1 MKKLL
6 AFAALFAVVALTSC
20 KYDDDDLWNSVHG
33 LENRVAKLEELCKQ
47 MNTNISSLQTIV
59 TALQNNVYVTGTTPL
74 MKDGKEIGYTITFSK
89 GNPITI
95 YHGKDGQDGEDG
107 ITPTISV
114 KKDTDGVYYWTLN
127 GEFIVVD
134 GGKIQAEG
142 KDGTNGTN
150 GTTPQFK
157 IENDYWFV
165 SYDNGANW
173 TQLGKATGE
182 DGVGGDS
189 MFSGVDYETSTDYVI
204 FTLSN
209 GTQIKLPTWS
219 AFEALQRLCNET
231 NTNLSALQ
239 TIVTALQNND
249 YITSVDPLTEN
260 GKVVGYTIKFAKSN
274 PIVIYN
280 GKDGADGVDGNTPV
294 IGVKKDTDGIYYWT
308 LDGEFIVVDGQK
320 IKAQGTD
327 GNNGADGSDGVTPKL
342 EIQEGYWWISYDNGT
357 NWTQLGK
364 ATGEDGKD
372 ADSIKITQDEN
383 NVYFELADGTVIT
396 ISKTGQSTP
405 NIIEFK
411 DPYVKTICVAAW
423 DTDGDSELSY
433 VEATAITTLGT
444 KFKGNTLI
452 ESFEE
457 LKYFTHLTS
466 IDDDTFNACTALTS
480 IQIPASVET
489 IGLRAFKKCSSL
501 ANITF
506 EKGSILKDIK
516 GGSKMASDYM
526 SIDYYG
532 AFSDCSALTAIE
544 IPASVESIGVAA
556 FSDCKKLASVTFEHS
571 SKLKSIGGGWSS
583 PYGGFSYGAF
593 LYCSSLTSIKIPASV
608 ETIGA
613 SAFKGCIKL
622 TTVTFEKESRLTT
635 IEGYYDY
642 GYKAAHGTFTNCFA
656 LTTIELPASIK
667 TIETY
672 SFSGCGKLANI
683 YSRSTTPPTLEAT
696 LPSEAKIYV
705 PIGSENAY
713 KIANEW
719 RNYADNI
726 IGYDFNK

>member
-127 GEFIVVD
+127 GEFIMVD

-150 GTTPQFK
+150 GMTPQFK

-182 DGVGGDS
+182 DGIGGDS
-189 MFSGVDYETSTDYVI
+189 MFSGVDYKTSTDYVI
-204 FTLSN
+204 FTLAD

-280 GKDGADGVDGNTPV
+280 GKDGTDGVDGNTPV
-294 IGVKKDTDGIYYWT
+294 IGVKKDGDGIYYWT
-308 LDGEFIVVDGQK
+308 LDGEFIIVDGQK

-327 GNNGADGSDGVTPKL
+327 GSDGADGVTPKL
-342 EIQEGYWWISYDNGT
+342 EIREGYWWISYDNGT

-396 ISKTGQSTP
+396 ISKTGQSVDP
-405 NIIEFK
+405 NIIQFADEN
-411 DPYVKTICVAAW
+411 VKKLCVGMW
-423 DTDGDSELSY
+423 DTNGDLELSY
-433 VEATAITTLGT
+433 DEAATVTSLGT
-444 KFKGNTLI
+444 TFTGNSEIQIFNELKHFTGLTVLDDAFSGCSNLWKVTIPVNVESMTFNNFKGCV
-452 ESFEE
+452 S
-457 LKYFTHLTS
+457 LKT
-466 IDDDTFNACTALTS
+466 
-480 IQIPASVET
+480 
-489 IGLRAFKKCSSL
+489 
-501 ANITF
+501 ITF
-506 EKGSILKDIK
+506 EKGSKLKAFTGGHDNNYKIL
-516 GGSKMASDYM
+516 
-526 SIDYYG
+526 G
-532 AFSDCSALTAIE
+532 AFLDCKSLTTIE
-544 IPASVESIGVAA
+544 IPASVESLGTA
-556 FSDCKKLASVTFEHS
+556 FKGSSLRTITFEKG
-571 SKLKSIGGGWSS
+571 SKLKSITGGYQNKDNYS
-583 PYGGFSYGAF
+583 GA
-593 LYCSSLTSIKIPASV
+593 LSDCKALTFIEIPASV
-608 ETIGA
+608 ETIEIA
-613 SAFKGCIKL
+613 AFKGCSSLEMITFEKGSKLESISGVRDLGAFDGAINL
-622 TTVTFEKESRLTT
+622 TTVDMSECTQVKRIDEYTFYGNSNLRLFKIGTEIPPT
-635 IEGYYDY
+635 CKDY
-642 GYKAAHGTFTNCFA
+642 TFYNINPYSVLKVPSGCTDAYKKATGWKKF
-656 LTTIELPASIK
+656 ASI
-667 TIETY
+667 TGLDE
-672 SFSGCGKLANI
+672 
-683 YSRSTTPPTLEAT
+683 
-696 LPSEAKIYV
+696 
-705 PIGSENAY
+705 
-713 KIANEW
+713 
-719 RNYADNI
+719 
-726 IGYDFNK
+726 

>member
-33 LENRVAKLEELCKQ
+33 LENRIAKLEELCKQ

-74 MKDGKEIGYTITFSK
+74 MQDGKEIGYTITFSK

-107 ITPTISV
+107 TTPIIGV

-134 GGKIQAEG
+134 GGKIKAEG

-182 DGVGGDS
+182 DGIGGDS
-189 MFSGVDYETSTDYVI
+189 MFSGVDYATSTDYVI

-280 GKDGADGVDGNTPV
+280 GKDGADGVNGNTPI

-308 LDGEFIVVDGQK
+308 LDGEFIVVDEQK

-342 EIQEGYWWISYDNGT
+342 EIREGYWWISYDNGA

-396 ISKTGQSTP
+396 ISKTGQSVDP
-405 NIIEFK
+405 NIIQFADEN
-411 DPYVKTICVAAW
+411 VKKLCVGMW
-423 DTDGDSELSY
+423 DTNGDLELSY
-433 VEATAITTLGT
+433 DEAATVTSLGT
-444 KFKGNTLI
+444 TFTGNSEIQIFNELKHFTGLTVLDDAFSGCSNLWKVTIPVNVESITFNNFKGCVSLKTITFEKGSKLKAFTGGHDNNYKILGAFLDCKSLTTI
-452 ESFEE
+452 EIPASVESLGTAFKGSSLRTITFEKGSK
-457 LKYFTHLTS
+457 LKS
-466 IDDDTFNACTALTS
+466 ITGGYQNKDNYSGALSDCKALTF
-480 IQIPASVET
+480 IEIPASVET
-489 IGLRAFKKCSSL
+489 IG
-501 ANITF
+501 I
-506 EKGSILKDIK
+506 
-516 GGSKMASDYM
+516 
-526 SIDYYG
+526 
-532 AFSDCSALTAIE
+532 
-544 IPASVESIGVAA
+544 AA
-556 FSDCKKLASVTFEHS
+556 FAYSIYNHRTTKTNQKYPSVN
-571 SKLKSIGGGWSS
+571 L
-583 PYGGFSYGAF
+583 
-593 LYCSSLTSIKIPASV
+593 
-608 ETIGA
+608 
-613 SAFKGCIKL
+613 
-622 TTVTFEKESRLTT
+622 
-635 IEGYYDY
+635 
-642 GYKAAHGTFTNCFA
+642 
-656 LTTIELPASIK
+656 
-667 TIETY
+667 
-672 SFSGCGKLANI
+672 
-683 YSRSTTPPTLEAT
+683 
-696 LPSEAKIYV
+696 
-705 PIGSENAY
+705 
-713 KIANEW
+713 
-719 RNYADNI
+719 
-726 IGYDFNK
+726 

>member
-1 MKKLL
+1 MIMQKLL
-6 AFAALFAVVALTSC
+6 PLLMCVLLLLGCSD
-20 KYDDDDLWNSVHG
+20 KYDDSALRNDLND
-33 LENRVAKLEELCKQ
+33 LENRVAKLEDLCKQ

-107 ITPTISV
+107 TTPTIGV

-134 GGKIQAEG
+134 DGKIQAEG

-165 SYDNGANW
+165 SYDNGTNW

-182 DGVGGDS
+182 DGIGGDS

-342 EIQEGYWWISYDNGT
+342 EIREGYWWISYDNGT
-357 NWTQLGK
+357 NWSQLGK

-396 ISKTGQSTP
+396 ISKTGQSTEF
-405 NIIEFK
+405 IQFK
-411 DPYVKTICVAAW
+411 DLEVKKLCCLNW
-423 DTDGDSELSY
+423 DTDHDNELSY
-433 VEATAITTLGT
+433 QEAATIVSIGT
-444 KFKGNTLI
+444 VFKGNTTI
-452 ESFEE
+452 VSFNEFQ
-457 LKYFTHLTS
+457 YFNGITDIS
-466 IDDDTFNACTALTS
+466 NAFQGCTNLWEITLPDNLS
-480 IQIPASVET
+480 T
-489 IGLRAFKKCSSL
+489 IGDAAFANCKSL
-501 ANITF
+501 NSIILPENI
-506 EKGSILKDIK
+506 
-516 GGSKMASDYM
+516 
-526 SIDYYG
+526 
-532 AFSDCSALTAIE
+532 
-544 IPASVESIGVAA
+544 VSIG
-556 FSDCKKLASVTFEHS
+556 DS
-571 SKLKSIGGGWSS
+571 SFIS
-583 PYGGFSYGAF
+583 
-593 LYCSSLTSIKIPASV
+593 
-608 ETIGA
+608 
-613 SAFKGCIKL
+613 CI
-622 TTVTFEKESRLTT
+622 
-635 IEGYYDY
+635 
-642 GYKAAHGTFTNCFA
+642 
-656 LTTIELPASIK
+656 
-667 TIETY
+667 
-672 SFSGCGKLANI
+672 
-683 YSRSTTPPTLEAT
+683 
-696 LPSEAKIYV
+696 
-705 PIGSENAY
+705 
-713 KIANEW
+713 
-719 RNYADNI
+719 
-726 IGYDFNK
+726 

>member
-127 GEFIVVD
+127 GEFIMVD

-182 DGVGGDS
+182 DGIGGDS
-189 MFSGVDYETSTDYVI
+189 MFSGVDYKTSTDYVI
-204 FTLSN
+204 FTLAD

-280 GKDGADGVDGNTPV
+280 GKDGTDGVDGNTPV
-294 IGVKKDTDGIYYWT
+294 IGVKKDGDGIYYWT
-308 LDGEFIVVDGQK
+308 LDGEFIIVDGQK

-327 GNNGADGSDGVTPKL
+327 GSDGADGVTPKL
-342 EIQEGYWWISYDNGT
+342 EIREGYWWISYDNGT

-396 ISKTGQSTP
+396 ISKTGQSVDP
-405 NIIEFK
+405 NIIQFADEN
-411 DPYVKTICVAAW
+411 VKKLCVGMW
-423 DTDGDSELSY
+423 DTNGDLELSY
-433 VEATAITTLGT
+433 DEAATVTSLGT
-444 KFKGNTLI
+444 TFTGNSEIQIFNELKHFTGLTVLDDAFSGCSNLWKVTIPVNVESMTFNNFKGCVSLKTITFEKGSKLKAFTGGHDNNYKILGAFLDCKSLTTI
-452 ESFEE
+452 EIPASVESLGTAFKGSSLRTITFEKGSK
-457 LKYFTHLTS
+457 LKS
-466 IDDDTFNACTALTS
+466 ITGGYQNKDNYSGALSDCKALTF
-480 IQIPASVET
+480 IEIPASVET
-489 IGLRAFKKCSSL
+489 IGIAAFKGCSSL
-501 ANITF
+501 EMITF
-506 EKGSILKDIK
+506 EKGSKLE
-516 GGSKMASDYM
+516 
-526 SIDYYG
+526 SISGVRDLG
-532 AFSDCSALTAIE
+532 AFDGAIN
-544 IPASVESIGVAA
+544 
-556 FSDCKKLASVTFEHS
+556 
-571 SKLKSIGGGWSS
+571 
-583 PYGGFSYGAF
+583 
-593 LYCSSLTSIKIPASV
+593 
-608 ETIGA
+608 
-613 SAFKGCIKL
+613 L
-622 TTVTFEKESRLTT
+622 TTVDMSECTQVKRIDEYTFYGNSNLRLFKIGTEIPPT
-635 IEGYYDY
+635 CKDY
-642 GYKAAHGTFTNCFA
+642 TFYN
-656 LTTIELPASIK
+656 INP
-667 TIETY
+667 Y
-672 SFSGCGKLANI
+672 SVLKVPSGCIDAYKKATGWNDFANI
-683 YSRSTTPPTLEAT
+683 TGLDE
-696 LPSEAKIYV
+696 
-705 PIGSENAY
+705 
-713 KIANEW
+713 
-719 RNYADNI
+719 
-726 IGYDFNK
+726 

>member
-127 GEFIVVD
+127 GEFIMVD

-182 DGVGGDS
+182 DGIGGDS
-189 MFSGVDYETSTDYVI
+189 MFSGVDYKTSTDYVI
-204 FTLSN
+204 FTLAD

-280 GKDGADGVDGNTPV
+280 GKDGTDGVDGNTPV
-294 IGVKKDTDGIYYWT
+294 IGVKKDGDGIYYWT
-308 LDGEFIVVDGQK
+308 LDGEFIIVDGQK

-327 GNNGADGSDGVTPKL
+327 GSDGADGVTPKL
-342 EIQEGYWWISYDNGT
+342 EIREGYWWISYDNGT

-396 ISKTGQSTP
+396 ISKTGQSVDP
-405 NIIEFK
+405 NIIQFADEN
-411 DPYVKTICVAAW
+411 VKKLCVGMW
-423 DTDGDSELSY
+423 DTNGDLELSY
-433 VEATAITTLGT
+433 DEAATVTSLGT
-444 KFKGNTLI
+444 TFSGNSEIQIFNELKHFTGLTVLDDAFSGCSNLWKVTIPVNVESMTFNNFKGCV
-452 ESFEE
+452 S
-457 LKYFTHLTS
+457 LKT
-466 IDDDTFNACTALTS
+466 
-480 IQIPASVET
+480 
-489 IGLRAFKKCSSL
+489 
-501 ANITF
+501 ITF
-506 EKGSILKDIK
+506 EKGSKLKAFTGGHDNNYKIL
-516 GGSKMASDYM
+516 
-526 SIDYYG
+526 G
-532 AFSDCSALTAIE
+532 AFLDCKSLTTIE
-544 IPASVESIGVAA
+544 IPASVESLGTA
-556 FSDCKKLASVTFEHS
+556 FKGSSLRTITFEKG
-571 SKLKSIGGGWSS
+571 SKLKSITGGYQNKDNYS
-583 PYGGFSYGAF
+583 GA
-593 LYCSSLTSIKIPASV
+593 LSDCKALTFIEIPASV
-608 ETIGA
+608 ETIEIA
-613 SAFKGCIKL
+613 AFKGCSSLEMITFEKGSKLESISGVRDLGAFDGAINL
-622 TTVTFEKESRLTT
+622 TTVDMSECTQVKRIDEYTFYGNSNLRLFKIGTEIPPT
-635 IEGYYDY
+635 CKDY
-642 GYKAAHGTFTNCFA
+642 TFYNINPYSVLKVPSGCTDAYKKATGWKKF
-656 LTTIELPASIK
+656 ASI
-667 TIETY
+667 TGLDE
-672 SFSGCGKLANI
+672 
-683 YSRSTTPPTLEAT
+683 
-696 LPSEAKIYV
+696 
-705 PIGSENAY
+705 
-713 KIANEW
+713 
-719 RNYADNI
+719 
-726 IGYDFNK
+726 

>member
-6 AFAALFAVVALTSC
+6 AYAALFAVVALTSC

-107 ITPTISV
+107 TTPTIGV

-142 KDGTNGTN
+142 KDGTNGT
-150 GTTPQFK
+150 TPQFK

-165 SYDNGANW
+165 SYNNGANW

-182 DGVGGDS
+182 DGIGGDS

-396 ISKTGQSTP
+396 MPQNNDTTTQNIQFADPITKYLCSSQWLNSSNIDNLNSWDKNLDGELSYQEAANVKYIGYYHYFHGSAISSFNELRYFIGVTYIGK
-405 NIIEFK
+405 EAFK
-411 DPYVKTICVAAW
+411 DCSKLYTIVIPDNVKTIEQNAFSGCSDLQFVTW
-423 DTDGDSELSY
+423 GNNITD
-433 VEATAITTLGT
+433 
-444 KFKGNTLI
+444 
-452 ESFEE
+452 
-457 LKYFTHLTS
+457 
-466 IDDDTFNACTALTS
+466 
-480 IQIPASVET
+480 IQD
-489 IGLRAFKKCSSL
+489 RAFYGCTSL
-501 ANITF
+501 RFI
-506 EKGSILKDIK
+506 IL
-516 GGSKMASDYM
+516 GDY
-526 SIDYYG
+526 
-532 AFSDCSALTAIE
+532 
-544 IPASVESIGVAA
+544 
-556 FSDCKKLASVTFEHS
+556 
-571 SKLKSIGGGWSS
+571 
-583 PYGGFSYGAF
+583 
-593 LYCSSLTSIKIPASV
+593 V

-613 SAFKGCIKL
+613 YAFYGASSINISTL
-622 TTVTFEKESRLTT
+622 RVT
-635 IEGYYDY
+635 
-642 GYKAAHGTFTNCFA
+642 
-656 LTTIELPASIK
+656 LPASVKSIGDYAFHNRNVEFVYCK
-667 TIETY
+667 
-672 SFSGCGKLANI
+672 SL
-683 YSRSTTPPTLEAT
+683 TPPFLGGANVFGNDWGT
-696 LPSEAKIYV
+696 SWKCKYYV
-705 PIGSENAY
+705 PMSAVDDY
-713 KIANEW
+713 KKAPYW
-719 RNYADNI
+719 KDLGDNI
-726 IGYDFNK
+726 VGYDFTE

>member
-6 AFAALFAVVALTSC
+6 AYAALFAVVALTSC

-107 ITPTISV
+107 ITPTIGV

-127 GEFIVVD
+127 GEFIMVD

-142 KDGTNGTN
+142 KDGINGTN

-157 IENDYWFV
+157 IENDYWFI
-165 SYDNGANW
+165 SYNNGTNW
-173 TQLGKATGE
+173 TQLGKATGEDGKDGE

-189 MFSGVDYETSTDYVI
+189 MFSGVDYKTSTDYVI
-204 FTLSN
+204 FTLAD

-280 GKDGADGVDGNTPV
+280 GKDGADGNTPV

-342 EIQEGYWWISYDNGT
+342 EIREGYWWISYDNGT

-396 ISKTGQSTP
+396 ISKTGQSADP
-405 NIIEFK
+405 NVIQFE
-411 DPYVKTICVAAW
+411 DALVKAICITNW
-423 DTDGDSELSY
+423 DTDGDGELSY
-433 VEATAITTLGT
+433 EEAAAVTTIGT
-444 KFKGNTLI
+444 EFNGKGI
-452 ESFEE
+452 FAFDE
-457 LKYFTHLTS
+457 LQYFTGMTS
-466 IDDDTFNACTALTS
+466 I
-480 IQIPASVET
+480 P
-489 IGLRAFKKCSSL
+489 SS
-501 ANITF
+501 
-506 EKGSILKDIK
+506 
-516 GGSKMASDYM
+516 
-526 SIDYYG
+526 
-532 AFSDCSALTAIE
+532 AFSDCSELLSIKLPDNIISINDTAFARCQSLREIHIPANIESIGTRVFYYCQSLREIHIPANTESIGNGAFESCTKLTTVTFGKESKLRTIAGSYGNSSSYCYGTFMSCQNLSAIE
-544 IPASVESIGVAA
+544 IPASVETIEAAA
-556 FSDCKKLASVTFEHS
+556 FH
-571 SKLKSIGGGWSS
+571 
-583 PYGGFSYGAF
+583 
-593 LYCSSLTSIKIPASV
+593 
-608 ETIGA
+608 
-613 SAFKGCIKL
+613 
-622 TTVTFEKESRLTT
+622 
-635 IEGYYDY
+635 
-642 GYKAAHGTFTNCFA
+642 N
-656 LTTIELPASIK
+656 
-667 TIETY
+667 
-672 SFSGCGKLANI
+672 
-683 YSRSTTPPTLEAT
+683 
-696 LPSEAKIYV
+696 
-705 PIGSENAY
+705 
-713 KIANEW
+713 
-719 RNYADNI
+719 
-726 IGYDFNK
+726 

>member
-74 MKDGKEIGYTITFSK
+74 MQDGKEIGYTITFSK

-107 ITPTISV
+107 TTPIIGV

-134 GGKIQAEG
+134 GGKIKAEG

-182 DGVGGDS
+182 DGIGGNS
-189 MFSGVDYETSTDYVI
+189 MFSGVDYATSTDYVI

-280 GKDGADGVDGNTPV
+280 GKDGADGVNGNTPI

-308 LDGEFIVVDGQK
+308 LDGEFIVVDEQK

-342 EIQEGYWWISYDNGT
+342 EIREGYWWISYDNGA

-396 ISKTGQSTP
+396 ISKTGQSVDP
-405 NIIEFK
+405 NIIQFADEN
-411 DPYVKTICVAAW
+411 VKKLCVGMW
-423 DTDGDSELSY
+423 DTNGDLELSY
-433 VEATAITTLGT
+433 DEAATVTSLGT
-444 KFKGNTLI
+444 TFTGNSEIQIFNELKHFTGLTVLDDAFSGCSNLWKVTIPVNVESITFNNFKGCVSLKTITFEKGSKLKAFTGGHDNNYKILGAFLDCKSLTTI
-452 ESFEE
+452 EIPASVESLGTAFKGSSLRTITFEKGSK
-457 LKYFTHLTS
+457 LKS
-466 IDDDTFNACTALTS
+466 ITGGYQNKDNYSGALSDCKALTF
-480 IQIPASVET
+480 IEIPASVET
-489 IGLRAFKKCSSL
+489 IGIAAFKGCSSL
-501 ANITF
+501 EMITF
-506 EKGSILKDIK
+506 EKGSKLE
-516 GGSKMASDYM
+516 
-526 SIDYYG
+526 SISGVRDLG
-532 AFSDCSALTAIE
+532 AFD
-544 IPASVESIGVAA
+544 
-556 FSDCKKLASVTFEHS
+556 
-571 SKLKSIGGGWSS
+571 
-583 PYGGFSYGAF
+583 GA
-593 LYCSSLTSIKIPASV
+593 
-608 ETIGA
+608 
-613 SAFKGCIKL
+613 IKL
-622 TTVTFEKESRLTT
+622 TTVDMSECTQVKRIDEYTFYGNSNLRLFKIGTEIPPT
-635 IEGYYDY
+635 CKDY
-642 GYKAAHGTFTNCFA
+642 TFYN
-656 LTTIELPASIK
+656 INP
-667 TIETY
+667 Y
-672 SFSGCGKLANI
+672 SVLKVPSGCIDAYKKATGWNDFANI
-683 YSRSTTPPTLEAT
+683 TGLDE
-696 LPSEAKIYV
+696 
-705 PIGSENAY
+705 
-713 KIANEW
+713 
-719 RNYADNI
+719 
-726 IGYDFNK
+726 

>member
-127 GEFIVVD
+127 GEFIMVD

-182 DGVGGDS
+182 DGIGGDS
-189 MFSGVDYETSTDYVI
+189 MFSGVDYKTSTDYVI
-204 FTLSN
+204 FTLAD

-280 GKDGADGVDGNTPV
+280 GKDGTDGVDGNTPV
-294 IGVKKDTDGIYYWT
+294 IGVKKDGDGIYYWT
-308 LDGEFIVVDGQK
+308 LDGEFIIVDGQK

-327 GNNGADGSDGVTPKL
+327 GSDGADGVTPKL
-342 EIQEGYWWISYDNGT
+342 EIREGYWWISYDNGT

-396 ISKTGQSTP
+396 ISKTGQTIDP
-405 NIIEFK
+405 NVIQFE
-411 DPYVKTICVAAW
+411 DENVKKLCVAIW
-423 DTDGDSELSY
+423 DTDGDHELSY
-433 VEATAITTLGT
+433 KEAAAVTTLST
-444 KFKGNTLI
+444 TFKGNAEI
-452 ESFEE
+452 QFFNE
-457 LKYFTHLTS
+457 LQHFTGLTVL
-466 IDDDTFNACTALTS
+466 DDTFSGCSNLWRVT
-480 IQIPASVET
+480 IPANVET
-489 IGLRAFKKCSSL
+489 ISSTTFSGCSQL
-501 ANITF
+501 KRIAF
-506 EKGSILKDIK
+506 EKGAKLKIIPQ
-516 GGSKMASDYM
+516 SVFANLNS
-526 SIDYYG
+526 
-532 AFSDCSALTAIE
+532 LTAIE
-544 IPASVESIGVAA
+544 IPASIELIE
-556 FSDCKKLASVTFEHS
+556 D
-571 SKLKSIGGGWSS
+571 
-583 PYGGFSYGAF
+583 GAF
-593 LYCSSLTSIKIPASV
+593 ADCHSLTVI
-608 ETIGA
+608 
-613 SAFKGCIKL
+613 
-622 TTVTFEKESRLTT
+622 TFEKNSNL
-635 IEGYYDY
+635 
-642 GYKAAHGTFTNCFA
+642 KAIGN
-656 LTTIELPASIK
+656 
-667 TIETY
+667 
-672 SFSGCGKLANI
+672 SGLD
-683 YSRSTTPPTLEAT
+683 S
-696 LPSEAKIYV
+696 
-705 PIGSENAY
+705 
-713 KIANEW
+713 
-719 RNYADNI
+719 D
-726 IGYDFNK
+726 

>member
-6 AFAALFAVVALTSC
+6 AYAALFAVVALTSC

-107 ITPTISV
+107 TTPTISV

-134 GGKIQAEG
+134 GGKIKAEG

-157 IENDYWFV
+157 IENDYWFI
-165 SYDNGANW
+165 SYDDGDTW

-182 DGVGGDS
+182 DGKDGQDGVGGDS

-280 GKDGADGVDGNTPV
+280 GKDGADGNTPV

-342 EIQEGYWWISYDNGT
+342 EIREGYWWISYDNGT

-396 ISKTGQSTP
+396 ISKTGQSADP
-405 NIIEFK
+405 NIIQFEDALVKAICITNWDKNEDGALSYEEAAAVTTIGTEFSEK
-411 DPYVKTICVAAW
+411 GIYAFNELQYFTGLTSIPNDAFLNCNELLSIKLPDNIISINVAAFRGCASLKKIHIPANVESIKLQAFYGCISLISIDIPASVKTIQAGAFSNCRKLASV
-423 DTDGDSELSY
+423 TFEKGSQLKTIGEIIPSN
-433 VEATAITTLGT
+433 IT
-444 KFKGNTLI
+444 KGAFTNCTSLTFI
-452 ESFEE
+452 E
-457 LKYFTHLTS
+457 
-466 IDDDTFNACTALTS
+466 
-480 IQIPASVET
+480 IPASVET
-489 IGLRAFKKCSSL
+489 IEAAAFWICSSL
-501 ANITF
+501 TTITF
-506 EKGSILKDIK
+506 EKDSQLKII
-516 GGSKMASDYM
+516 GGGRDASA
-526 SIDYYG
+526 SPVTYYG
-532 AFSDCSALTAIE
+532 AFCSLKNLTTLDMSECTQVEE
-544 IPASVESIGVAA
+544 IGEGA
-556 FSDCKKLASVTFEHS
+556 FSNNSELQIFR
-571 SKLKSIGGGWSS
+571 IG
-583 PYGGFSYGAF
+583 
-593 LYCSSLTSIKIPASV
+593 TSIPPTCDNNTFYHINSNSV
-608 ETIGA
+608 LKVP
-613 SAFKGCIKL
+613 SGCINA
-622 TTVTFEKESRLTT
+622 
-635 IEGYYDY
+635 
-642 GYKAAHGTFTNCFA
+642 YKAASGWKNF
-656 LTTIELPASIK
+656 ASI
-667 TIETY
+667 TGLDE
-672 SFSGCGKLANI
+672 
-683 YSRSTTPPTLEAT
+683 
-696 LPSEAKIYV
+696 
-705 PIGSENAY
+705 
-713 KIANEW
+713 
-719 RNYADNI
+719 
-726 IGYDFNK
+726 

>member
-127 GEFIVVD
+127 GEFIMVD

-182 DGVGGDS
+182 DGIGGDS
-189 MFSGVDYETSTDYVI
+189 MFSGVDYKTSTDYVI
-204 FTLSN
+204 FTLAD

-280 GKDGADGVDGNTPV
+280 GKDGTDGVDGNTPV
-294 IGVKKDTDGIYYWT
+294 IGVKKDGDGIYYWT
-308 LDGEFIVVDGQK
+308 LDGEFIIVDGQK

-327 GNNGADGSDGVTPKL
+327 GSDGADGVTPKL
-342 EIQEGYWWISYDNGT
+342 EIREGYWWISYDNGT

-396 ISKTGQSTP
+396 ISKTGQSVDP
-405 NIIEFK
+405 NIIQFADEN
-411 DPYVKTICVAAW
+411 VKKLCVGMW
-423 DTDGDSELSY
+423 DTNGDLELSY
-433 VEATAITTLGT
+433 DEAATVTSLGT
-444 KFKGNTLI
+444 TFTGNSEIQIFNELKHFTGLTVLDDAFSGCSNLWKVTIPVNVESMTFNNFKGCV
-452 ESFEE
+452 S
-457 LKYFTHLTS
+457 LKT
-466 IDDDTFNACTALTS
+466 
-480 IQIPASVET
+480 
-489 IGLRAFKKCSSL
+489 
-501 ANITF
+501 ITF
-506 EKGSILKDIK
+506 EKGSKLKAFTGGHDNNYKIL
-516 GGSKMASDYM
+516 
-526 SIDYYG
+526 G
-532 AFSDCSALTAIE
+532 AFLDCKSLTTIE
-544 IPASVESIGVAA
+544 IPASVESLGTA
-556 FSDCKKLASVTFEHS
+556 FKGSSLRTITFEKG
-571 SKLKSIGGGWSS
+571 SKLKSITGGYQNKDNYS
-583 PYGGFSYGAF
+583 GA
-593 LYCSSLTSIKIPASV
+593 LSDCKALTFIEIPASV
-608 ETIGA
+608 ETIEIA
-613 SAFKGCIKL
+613 AFKGCSSLEMITFEKGSKLESISGVRDLGAFDGAINL
-622 TTVTFEKESRLTT
+622 TTVDMSECTQVKRIDEYTFYGNSNLRLFKIGTEIPPT
-635 IEGYYDY
+635 CKDY
-642 GYKAAHGTFTNCFA
+642 TFYN
-656 LTTIELPASIK
+656 INP
-667 TIETY
+667 Y
-672 SFSGCGKLANI
+672 SVLKVPSGCIDAYKKATGWNDFANI
-683 YSRSTTPPTLEAT
+683 TGLDE
-696 LPSEAKIYV
+696 
-705 PIGSENAY
+705 
-713 KIANEW
+713 
-719 RNYADNI
+719 
-726 IGYDFNK
+726 